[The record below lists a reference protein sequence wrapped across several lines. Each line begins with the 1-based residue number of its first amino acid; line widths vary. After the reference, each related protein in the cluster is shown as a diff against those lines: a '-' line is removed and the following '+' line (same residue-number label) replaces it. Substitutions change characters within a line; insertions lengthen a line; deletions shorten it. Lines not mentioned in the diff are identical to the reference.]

1 MFVDAKHEAAVKTL
15 EAAGY
20 TYHGGELWKPRLG
33 PSAKPFLDRIA
44 ELEAALRPFGD
55 AYRYTRQMGEFMRN
69 QYVASMTV
77 TKTFTVQDLHRA
89 AELTEPQPK
98 PDSK

>member
-20 TYHGGELWKPRLG
+20 TYHGGELWKPPLG

-44 ELEAALRPFGD
+44 ELEAALRTIASTFDETWLNGSIERQAGD
-55 AYRYTRQMGEFMRN
+55 LA
-69 QYVASMTV
+69 
-77 TKTFTVQDLHRA
+77 RA
-89 AELTEPQPK
+89 ALQPK
-98 PDSK
+98 PTKE